1 MKIYDL
7 HDEQNRAFAFEIP
20 NLLLGR
26 RGVCR
31 IVKSIPGAKVV
42 RKPKFLSWLRESTFC
57 EFIVDGETY
66 EVEEPFGDNSR
77 YWVGPRPPRW
87 LPQTEKVRDAFARN

>member
-7 HDEQNRAFAFEIP
+7 HDVENKVFAFEVST
-20 NLLLGR
+20 LGIRR

-31 IVKSIPGAKVV
+31 VVETIPDAVFV
-42 RKPKFLSWLRESTFC
+42 RRPKCLSWFRESSFC

-66 EVEEPFGDNSR
+66 VVEEPFGDNSR
-77 YWVGPRPPRW
+77 YWVGPTPPRW
-87 LPQTEKVRDAFARN
+87 LPQTEKVREAFARW